1 LKPVHNYFD
10 YANKMNQ
17 YQFDAYNFKP
27 ILENVEEVKEVD
39 AGQQIEVDPE
49 LEARL
54 EPILTSILLPQI
66 KALVPVTSSD

>member
-1 LKPVHNYFD
+1 
-10 YANKMNQ
+10 MNQ

>member
-1 LKPVHNYFD
+1 MKPVHNYFD

-39 AGQQIEVDPE
+39 AVQQIEVDPE
-49 LEARL
+49 LEAKL
-54 EPILTSILLPQI
+54 
-66 KALVPVTSSD
+66 